1 MRNFS
6 KFISLMIV
14 GRNLFTKSNI
24 MRNSTQ
30 KLLLVKPFFDI
41 LENFEVLPQF
51 NRLYSLNGKKY

>member
-1 MRNFS
+1 MRNFL
-6 KFISLMIV
+6 KFISFMNV
-14 GRNLFTKSNI
+14 RRNLFTKSNV

-30 KLLLVKPFFDI
+30 KVLLVKPFFDI